1 MPCTEALRT
10 QEYFDGELDAGAS
23 VDVERH
29 LETCA
34 DCASL
39 LADLESTRRLI
50 REQAPYHR
58 AEDALRKRIADSLR
72 REDGDR
78 PTVRRWATANWK
90 FLSGAASGSAATALA
105 AALVV
110 FAVLPPPSSL
120 LVGDVMSAHLRSMMS
135 DHLVDVVSSDRHT
148 VKPWFAGHT
157 DVSPPAVDFADQGY
171 KLVGGRADYVDGR
184 RAAVV
189 VYRHGAHVINVF
201 AWAHGDDKRPATA
214 SRNGYR
220 FVFWRRGNLDFAAVS
235 DTGPDELEALVRLVQ
250 KASGPD
256 SG

>member
-10 QEYFDGELDAGAS
+10 QEYFDGELDASAA
-23 VDVERH
+23 VAVERH

-34 DCASL
+34 DCATL
-39 LADLESTRRLI
+39 LADLEATRTLI

-58 AEDALRKRIADSLR
+58 ADDALRKRIADKLR

-78 PTVRRWATANWK
+78 PRVPWFVVGNWR

-120 LVGDVMSAHLRSMMS
+120 LVGDVMNAHLRSMMS

-171 KLVGGRADYVDGR
+171 KLIGGRADYVDGH

-189 VYRHGAHVINVF
+189 VYRHGAHVINIF
-201 AWAHGDDKRPATA
+201 SWTSDSEKLPATA

-220 FVFWRRGNLDFAAVS
+220 FVFWRHGNLNFGAVS
-235 DTGPDELEALVRLVQ
+235 DTGPDELLTLVRLVQ
-250 KASGPD
+250 KASGPV
-256 SG
+256 